1 MADEA
6 ATDLD
11 DCRPARDGRM
21 SDVEALMWNIEK
33 DPHLDPTFGSIT
45 FLDRP
50 PDVERLRHRLS
61 RATDAVPRLR
71 QRVVPTP
78 GPLGP
83 PEWQDDADFD
93 IEFHVRHLALPPPGT
108 DRQLYDFATMLL
120 RDPFERTR
128 PLWEFV
134 IVEGL
139 EGGRAALVQK
149 MHHTITD
156 GEGGVRMSAQFLD
169 LRRDAPDPDPAR
181 RPEEES
187 APAGLLGASS
197 DAVVSSWRRTAGA
210 AQRAGTGF
218 VMAVVHPSRIVAFP
232 GDVIET
238 TRSTLRQLAIA
249 SHPESPLWT
258 ERSLRRR
265 VETLD
270 IPFDDAHRA
279 AKRLGG
285 SLNDLFVTA
294 VAGGA
299 AAYHRRQGFDADRLR
314 IAMPVSTRTH
324 RSGGGNAF
332 VPTRVVVPAG
342 IVDPAERFAAVH
354 DALNTV
360 KDQRALGIV
369 EGLAGVANLLPASV
383 STRFVRDQAGAIDFA
398 ASNVRAAPFELF
410 MSGARIEATYPLGPL
425 SATAFNI
432 TMMSYCGMLN
442 LGLHI
447 DTGAVDDSRLLRDC
461 IADAFD
467 ELLLAAT
474 ATPDAT
480 APR

>member
-1 MADEA
+1 MADDA
-6 ATDLD
+6 APHADN
-11 DCRPARDGRM
+11 CRPAGDARM
-21 SDVEALMWNIEK
+21 SDVEALMWSIEK

-45 FLDRP
+45 FLDGP
-50 PDVERLRHRLS
+50 PDVERLRRRLVQ
-61 RATDAVPRLR
+61 ATDVVPRLR
-71 QRVVPTP
+71 QRVVPAP

-83 PEWQDDADFD
+83 PEWQDDPDFD
-93 IEFHVRHLALPPPGT
+93 IDFHVRHLALPPPGT
-108 DRQLYDFATMLL
+108 DRQLYDFASMLL
-120 RDPFERTR
+120 RDPFERSR

-134 IVEGL
+134 VVEGL

-169 LRRDAPDPDPAR
+169 LERDAPDPGRAPTGTASPTGGPADPVA
-181 RPEEES
+181 
-187 APAGLLGASS
+187 A
-197 DAVVSSWRRTAGA
+197 SWRRTVDAAQSAGA
-210 AQRAGTGF
+210 GV
-218 VMAVVHPSRIVAFP
+218 VMAVVHPSRLVAFP

-249 SHPESPLWT
+249 NRPESPLWT

-270 IPFDDAHRA
+270 VPFDEAHRA

-285 SLNDLFVTA
+285 SLNDLFVSA

-299 AAYHRRQGFDADRLR
+299 AAYHRRAGSDVDRLR
-314 IAMPVSTRTH
+314 IAMPVSTRTA
-324 RSGGGNAF
+324 RSGRGNAF

-342 IVDPAERFAAVH
+342 ILDPAERFAAIH

-360 KDQRALGIV
+360 KDHRALGII
-369 EGLAGVANLLPASV
+369 EGLAGIANLLPTSV
-383 STRFVRDQAGAIDFA
+383 SARFVRDQAGAIDFA
-398 ASNVRAAPFELF
+398 ASNVRAAPFDLF
-410 MSGARIEATYPLGPL
+410 MAGSRIEATYPLGPL
-425 SATAFNI
+425 TATAFNI

-447 DTGAVDDSRLLRDC
+447 DTGAVDDPRLLREC
-461 IADAFD
+461 IADGFD
-467 ELLLAAT
+467 ELLLAAS
-474 ATPDAT
+474 AASDAT